1 MASVGMFAVLLAA
14 SISLAAKPDGAAI
27 YKKMCAECHGDQG
40 EGVSGAAENALR
52 GTKSIAE
59 LAMAIEDTMPEEDPE
74 ACVGDDAKAV
84 AAFIHQKF
92 YAPHARESSE
102 SRIELAH
109 LTVSQYDNTVADLIA
124 SFRWTPDPKEQRG
137 LKTEIFKKR
146 NFRETAV
153 NRIDAKID
161 YDFGDGL
168 PYELTAKPEE
178 EKKDEKKKES
188 DEEKLAPAEQFSIR
202 WQGSVLAE
210 DTGEY
215 EFILTTQNGARL
227 WVNND
232 RKPLIDEWVASRG
245 EPKEHKGTIR
255 LLGGRPYRIKL
266 EVYKFKDDAAS
277 VKLEWKPPR
286 KARDFL
292 TARNLSPEFA
302 PELYISSAA
311 FPADDSVSGYERG
324 VSVSKAWDEA
334 TTAGALE
341 VAGYVVDNLDELAK
355 TKNDAGDRR
364 QKVLDF
370 CGKFVERA
378 FRRPLSDEDKVFFID
393 EQFSDEMA
401 LETSVKRCVLLALK
415 SPRFLYTN
423 LENSPP
429 DNYDVVSRMSYA
441 LWDTMPSE
449 HLFRAAK
456 ENWVGRPEQIQSE
469 AEKMLKDPRAKAK
482 LRGFFHH
489 WLQLDEKEGIV
500 KDSGVFPEFSESVA
514 SDMRTSLDLFVDD
527 VVWNES
533 SDYRQLLLGD
543 RLFVNERLAK
553 LYDIPFDG
561 GDSFQE
567 VSFQPEH
574 RAGVVTHPYMLSML
588 AYNQFSSPIHRGVFI
603 TRRLLGRSLA
613 APPQATEFKD
623 GDFHAGMTMREKVA
637 VLTEPAACQGCHQI
651 INPLGFTLEHFD
663 AIGRYRE
670 TEGDRKVDATTDFA
684 TAEGDTVKLE
694 GARDLAQHIVESRS
708 AHGAFVDQ
716 LFHHCVKHPINAYGE
731 SVGDDLITSFEKS
744 NYNVRK
750 LLVSIAAVAALHTPN
765 EGSAGHVA
773 SN

>member
-1 MASVGMFAVLLAA
+1 MASVGMFAVFAA
-14 SISLAAKPDGAAI
+14 AGFSLAAKPDGAAI
-27 YKKMCAECHGDQG
+27 YKKMCADCHGERG
-40 EGVSGAAENALR
+40 EGVSGAAENALH
-52 GTKSIAE
+52 GTKSIEQIA
-59 LAMAIEDTMPEEDPE
+59 LAIEETMPEDDPD
-74 ACVGDDAKAV
+74 ACAGEDAKAV
-84 AAFIHQKF
+84 AAFIHGEF
-92 YAPHARESSE
+92 YAPHARETSE

-109 LTVSQYDNTVADLIA
+109 LTVDQYNNTVADLIA
-124 SFRWTPDPKEQRG
+124 SFRWTPSPKKERG
-137 LKTEIFKKR
+137 LKTEIFTSR
-146 NFRETAV
+146 NFRDRAIERV
-153 NRIDAKID
+153 DGKID
-161 YDFGDGL
+161 YDFGAGL
-168 PYELTAKPEE
+168 PYDPKSLP
-178 EKKDEKKKES
+178 EKKDEKKKDDKDKTDS
-188 DEEKLAPAEQFSIR
+188 NEQFSIR
-202 WQGSVLAE
+202 WQGMVLAE
-210 DTGEY
+210 DTGDY
-215 EFILTTQNGARL
+215 EFILTTQLGAKL
-227 WVNND
+227 YVNDD
-232 RKPLIDEWVASRG
+232 RKPLIDEWTASRG
-245 EPKEHKGTIR
+245 EPKEHKQTIR

-286 KARDFL
+286 KARDLL

-302 PELYISSAA
+302 PELFISTAP
-311 FPADDSVSGYERG
+311 FPADDSVSGYVRG
-324 VSVSKAWDEA
+324 VSMSKAWDEA

-341 VAGYVVDNLDELAK
+341 VAGYVVDHLDELAK
-355 TKNDAGDRR
+355 TKDTAADRR
-364 QKVLDF
+364 QKVRDF
-370 CGKFVERA
+370 CDKFVERA
-378 FRRPLSDEDKVFFID
+378 FRRPLSEEDKKFFIH
-393 EQFSDEMA
+393 EQFNDDMA

-423 LENSPP
+423 LEQSPP
-429 DNYDVVSRMSYA
+429 DNYDVVSRLSYA

-456 ENWVGRPEQIQSE
+456 ENWIGRPEQIQSE

-500 KDSGVFPEFSESVA
+500 KDSGVFPEFSDSLA
-514 SDMRTSLDLFVDD
+514 SDMRTSLDLFVED
-527 VVWNES
+527 VVWSDN

-543 RLFVNERLAK
+543 RLYVNERLAK
-553 LYDIPFDG
+553 MYEIPFEG
-561 GDSFQE
+561 GDSFQQ

-588 AYNQFSSPIHRGVFI
+588 AYNEFSSPIHRGVFI

-623 GDFHAGMTMREKVA
+623 GDFHKDMTMREKVS
-637 VLTEPAACQGCHQI
+637 VLTEPAACQGCHKI

-670 TEGDRKVDATTDFA
+670 TEGKRKVDATTDFA

-694 GARDLAQHIVESRS
+694 GARDLAKHIVESRS

-716 LFHHCVKHPINAYGE
+716 LFHHCVKHPINAFGPN
-731 SVGDDLITSFEKS
+731 VGDDLVTSFEKS
-744 NYNVRK
+744 NYNIRK
-750 LLVSIAAVAALHTPN
+750 LLTSIALVAALHQPN
-765 EGSAGHVA
+765 EGSAEHVA

>member
-1 MASVGMFAVLLAA
+1 MIEMPANRPTSCALANRLIKALLGLLVVLLIANFAWAEKPNGA
-14 SISLAAKPDGAAI
+14 SI
-27 YKKMCAECHGDQG
+27 YTKMCADCHGEQG

-59 LAMAIEDTMPEEDPE
+59 LAMAIEETMPEDDPS
-74 ACVGDDAKAV
+74 ACAGEDAKAV
-84 AAFIHQKF
+84 AAFIHDKF
-92 YAPHARESSE
+92 YAPHARETAP

-109 LTVSQYDNTVADLIA
+109 LTVDQYDNTVADLIA
-124 SFRWTPDPKEQRG
+124 SFRWVPDPKEKRG

-146 NFRETAV
+146 NFREQAV
-153 NRIDAKID
+153 ERLDAKID
-161 YDFGDGL
+161 YDFGAEV
-168 PYELTAKPEE
+168 P
-178 EKKDEKKKES
+178 DEKVPNKE
-188 DEEKLAPAEQFSIR
+188 EFSIR
-202 WQGSVLAE
+202 WQGSILAE
-210 DTGEY
+210 DTGDY

-227 WVNND
+227 WVNDD

-245 EPKEHKGTIR
+245 EPKEHKATIR

-266 EVYKFKDDAAS
+266 DVYKFKDDASS
-277 VKLEWKPPR
+277 VRLEWKPPR
-286 KARDFL
+286 KARDL
-292 TARNLSPEFA
+292 VTARNLSPEFA
-302 PELYISSAA
+302 PELYISTAS
-311 FPADDSVSGYERG
+311 FPPDDSVSGYERG
-324 VSVSKAWDEA
+324 VAISKAWDEA
-334 TTAGALE
+334 TTSGALE
-341 VAGYVVDNLDELAK
+341 VAGYVVDHLDELAK
-355 TKNDAGDRR
+355 TKDGAEDRR
-364 QKVLDF
+364 KKVLEF
-370 CGKFVERA
+370 CRKFVERA
-378 FRRPLSDEDKVFFID
+378 FRRPLTDEDKAFFID
-393 EQFSDEMA
+393 EQFAGEMA
-401 LETSVKRCVLLALK
+401 LETSVKRCVLLSLK

-429 DNYDVVSRMSYA
+429 DRYDVASRMSYA

-456 ENWVGRPEQIQSE
+456 EGWIARPEQVQSE

-482 LRGFFHH
+482 LRTFFHH

-500 KDSGVFPEFSESVA
+500 KNAELFPDFNETVA
-514 SDMRTSLDLFVDD
+514 ADLRTSLDLFVDD
-527 VVWNES
+527 VVWSDS

-543 RLFVNERLAK
+543 RLFINQRLAK
-553 LYDIPFDG
+553 LYDVPFEGNDE
-561 GDSFQE
+561 FQP
-567 VSFQPEH
+567 VAFQPEH

-588 AYNQFSSPIHRGVFI
+588 AYNEFSSPIHRGVFV
-603 TRRLLGRSLA
+603 TRHLLGRSLA

-670 TEGDRKVDATTDFA
+670 TEGEKQVDATTDFA
-684 TAEGDTVKLE
+684 TAQGDMVKLE
-694 GARDLAQHIVESRS
+694 GARGLAQHIVESRS

-716 LFHHCVKHPINAYGE
+716 LFHHCVKHPITAYGPTTR
-731 SVGDDLITSFEKS
+731 DDLITSFEQS

-750 LLVSIAAVAALHTPN
+750 LLVEIAVVAALHAPN
-765 EGSAGHVA
+765 EGKAEHVA